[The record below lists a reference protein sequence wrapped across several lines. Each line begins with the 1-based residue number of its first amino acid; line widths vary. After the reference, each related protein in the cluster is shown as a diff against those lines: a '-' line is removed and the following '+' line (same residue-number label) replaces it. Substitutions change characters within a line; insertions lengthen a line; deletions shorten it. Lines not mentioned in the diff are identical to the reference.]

1 MNFTEAPIF
10 EYWQDYRDII
20 IGLGILVGAI
30 QCFFGYRI
38 FKFILGLI
46 GFLVGGAIA
55 GAIGFSMSENEIVVL
70 LVGLVG
76 GFIGA
81 ALMIALYFIGIFL
94 IGAFLGG
101 VIGYVLYASAGN
113 SPEAA
118 VVLILAVITGVIALI
133 LQQFMIIVS
142 TGFGGAWGV
151 VFGIA
156 YFLTDA
162 IDPTNLEQM
171 FRARG
176 SQLYTIV
183 LCWLALGI
191 VGVIVQYKF
200 APTEQEEP

>member
-1 MNFTEAPIF
+1 MNFTETPIF
-10 EYWQDYRDII
+10 EYLQDYREII

-30 QCFFGYRI
+30 QCFYGYRI

-55 GAIGFSMSENEIVVL
+55 GALGFSISQDEIVAL
-70 LVGLVG
+70 LAGLVG

-133 LQQFMIIVS
+133 FQKFMIIVS

-156 YFLTDA
+156 YFLTDT

-176 SQLYTIV
+176 SQLYAIV

-200 APTEQEEP
+200 APTGGEDA

>member
-1 MNFTEAPIF
+1 M
-10 EYWQDYRDII
+10 
-20 IGLGILVGAI
+20 VGAI

-70 LVGLVG
+70 LVGIVG

-94 IGAFLGG
+94 IGALLGG
-101 VIGYVLYASAGN
+101 VIGFVLYASVGN

-118 VVLILAVITGVIALI
+118 VVLILAVVVGVIALI
-133 LQQFMIIVS
+133 FQKFMIIVS

-151 VFGIA
+151 VFGMA
-156 YFLTDA
+156 YFITDA
-162 IDPTNLEQM
+162 IDLTKSL
-171 FRARG
+171 RA
-176 SQLYTIV
+176 L
-183 LCWLALGI
+183 
-191 VGVIVQYKF
+191 
-200 APTEQEEP
+200 